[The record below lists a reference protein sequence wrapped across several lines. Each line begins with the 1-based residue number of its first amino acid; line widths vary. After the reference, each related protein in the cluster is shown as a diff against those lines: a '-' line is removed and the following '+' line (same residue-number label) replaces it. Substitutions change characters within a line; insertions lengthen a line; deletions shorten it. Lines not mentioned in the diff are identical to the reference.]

1 LDAVTAQPVLCCS
14 DIGEETVRRIAG
26 CYGISVTWLAAGFPV
41 TGSFWGEPEAGIV
54 GRKIYLRSDTPVHSL
69 LHELC
74 HIVCMTPERR
84 ESLDGN
90 AGSDDLE
97 ESAVCYL
104 QLVLADHIPG
114 IGKQRLMRDMDA
126 WGYSFRHGTTRRWFE
141 EDADDA
147 RTWLLREGLL
157 LEAGKPVF
165 KLRGQ

>member
-1 LDAVTAQPVLCCS
+1 
-14 DIGEETVRRIAG
+14 
-26 CYGISVTWLAAGFPV
+26 
-41 TGSFWGEPEAGIV
+41 
-54 GRKIYLRSDTPVHSL
+54 
-69 LHELC
+69 
-74 HIVCMTPERR
+74 MTPERR